1 MTIVS
6 QLKDKFFRRK
16 LKNLAQKCAEG
27 PLKHFLLAK
36 VPNSNAKIIDTEF
49 LVADLEMTGL
59 DPKQDMILSIGT
71 TLIQR
76 KSIVHAQAKHQLV
89 FQANAD
95 LRNSAP
101 IHRIF
106 EPDLLKGDEIVAV
119 LASFLRQLEGRVLVL
134 HHAALDRKFLNAAC
148 KKHFGVELLC
158 LTVDTMFL
166 ELKKFQKQ
174 GKEPHKLDL
183 ANTRLRY
190 KLPAYT
196 AHNAAID
203 ALSTAEL
210 LLAQL
215 SYMDPDH
222 QAPMN
227 VLL

>member
-6 QLKDKFFRRK
+6 QIKAEVFRRRRK
-16 LKNLAQKCAEG
+16 ALAQECADG
-27 PLKHFLLAK
+27 PLKQLLLSKAPDTNK
-36 VPNSNAKIIDTEF
+36 KIIDTEF
-49 LVADLEMTGL
+49 LIADLEMTGL
-59 DPKQDMILSIGT
+59 NPKQDKILSIGT
-71 TLIQR
+71 TQIKR
-76 KSIVHAQAKHQLV
+76 KSIVHADAKHQLV

-106 EPDLLKGDEIVAV
+106 EPDLLEGEEMVAA
-119 LASFLRQLEGRVLVL
+119 LASFLEQLEGRVLIL
-134 HHAALDRKFLNAAC
+134 HHAALDRKFLTAVC

-166 ELKKFQKQ
+166 ELKRFQKR

-190 KLPAYT
+190 NLPAYT

-203 ALSTAEL
+203 ALATAEL
-210 LLAQL
+210 FLAQL
-215 SYMDPDH
+215 SYIDPYH
-222 QAPMN
+222 QEPLN
-227 VLL
+227 ILL